1 MFRTLLER
9 RNRNHRSL
17 SHKSLRHMGCSL
29 LHKVLNN
36 NGWTSYRSNHPLE
49 QMLS

>member
-9 RNRNHRSL
+9 RNRNRSL
-17 SHKSLRHMGCSL
+17 NYKRWHHMGCSL

-36 NGWTSYRSNHPLE
+36 NGWPSYRSNHPPV

>member
-9 RNRNHRSL
+9 RNRNRSL
-17 SHKSLRHMGCSL
+17 SHKRWHHMGCSL

-36 NGWTSYRSNHPLE
+36 NGWPSCRSNHPPE

>member
-36 NGWTSYRSNHPLE
+36 NGWPSCRSNHPPE